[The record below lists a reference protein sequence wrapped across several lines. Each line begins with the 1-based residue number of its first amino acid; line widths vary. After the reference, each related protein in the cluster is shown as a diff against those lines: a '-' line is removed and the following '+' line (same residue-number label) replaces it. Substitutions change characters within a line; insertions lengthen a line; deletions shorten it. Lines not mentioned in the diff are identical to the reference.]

1 MPGMMAVAPNEV
13 EPSVA
18 ALLILPMVDGA
29 DPLLSA
35 IQYRVLSVKS
45 LGDVCALLK

>member
-1 MPGMMAVAPNEV
+1 MTAVAPNEV

-35 IQYRVLSVKS
+35 MQYRISPVTELWTTSR
-45 LGDVCALLK
+45 